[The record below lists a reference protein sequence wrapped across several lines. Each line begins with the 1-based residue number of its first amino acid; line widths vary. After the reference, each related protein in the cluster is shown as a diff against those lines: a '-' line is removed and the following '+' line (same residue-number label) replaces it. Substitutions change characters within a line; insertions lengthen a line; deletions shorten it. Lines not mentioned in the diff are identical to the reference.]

1 MKSVAGLAC
10 VLAALAAT
18 AHGAQRVESI
28 AVGTSPVAALVD
40 PTDGKL
46 VVAQAD
52 SRTGA
57 GSVMRMDRDGRTTI
71 IALPQVPTRIALQPA
86 LHRLLMLSP
95 TGDQASILDLDT
107 GSTKTV
113 RTGRGAVAAVLSE
126 TSAAFVIGAGA
137 NGDGSATMVDLRT
150 AAARTVAWTGFRP
163 DAGVASRDAATLYM
177 IGSAQGHASLQA
189 FDVAT
194 RRLSGD
200 ALPLEM
206 APSDL
211 AWSAGELAVL
221 GIAGTTSPRLTLRVF
236 DATLTSWQSLDLGP
250 TERGDV
256 APRLESDGQGRL
268 WAMDPGTAKV
278 WMVES
283 DVGSARAIDLES
295 PPAAMAW
302 NRVTAT
308 LLVALRNGQA
318 AVLSASG
325 LRLDTLPL
333 TRAATGDAAMSISI
347 DGASGD
353 AYVLNAAEATIARLP
368 REAGADAPFNLTDL
382 WLNPADPGWG
392 VFIDQ
397 QGTTAFGALFI
408 HTARGDPTWLVMSN
422 GTRQPDGSFSGL
434 LYRTQGGGSRTGV
447 VALPAGL
454 MRISPSA
461 DGKASLT
468 TVVDGL
474 SQTQIV
480 ERFALGN
487 APRTCGWALAGDKS
501 VTNATGLWSNP
512 TDPGWGIAVAQRG
525 SAAFAVLFTYDEQ
538 NRPTWMVMS
547 NGRLASKGAFSGD
560 LYRASRT
567 RVESSGTMTLRLQG
581 AAEGSIGYRIDGTQF
596 RSPVLRQSVGKL
608 LSRCEP

>member
-1 MKSVAGLAC
+1 MKSVAGVAC

-18 AHGAQRVESI
+18 AQGAQRVESI
-28 AVGTSPVAALVD
+28 AVGMNPVAAVVD
-40 PTDGKL
+40 PADGKL

-52 SRTGA
+52 ARTGA
-57 GSVMRMDRDGRTTI
+57 GSITRMERDGRTTI
-71 IALPQVPTRIALQPA
+71 IALPQAPTRMVLQSA
-86 LHRLLMLSP
+86 MHRLLMLTP
-95 TGDQASILDLDT
+95 AGDQASILDLDAA
-107 GSTKTV
+107 STKTV
-113 RTGRGAVAAVLSE
+113 RTGRGAVATVLSE
-126 TSAAFVIGAGA
+126 TATAFVLGAGA
-137 NGDGSATMVDLRT
+137 NGDGSATIVDLRT
-150 AAARTVAWTGFRP
+150 AASRTVAWTGFRP
-163 DAGVASRDAATLYM
+163 EAGVATRDAAVLYM

-189 FDVAT
+189 FDVVAK
-194 RRLSGD
+194 RLSGD
-200 ALPLEM
+200 AAPLDM

-211 AWSAGELAVL
+211 AWSAGDIAVL
-221 GIAGTTSPRLTLRVF
+221 GIAGTTAPHLALRLF
-236 DATLTSWQSLDLGP
+236 DATLASWQSLDLGP
-250 TERGDV
+250 TERGDI
-256 APRLESDGQGRL
+256 APRLETDGQGRL
-268 WAMDPGTAKV
+268 WAMDPGAAKV
-278 WMVES
+278 WMIEPDAASV
-283 DVGSARAIDLES
+283 RAIDLES
-295 PPAAMAW
+295 PPTAMAW
-302 NRVTAT
+302 NRVTST

-325 LRLDTLPL
+325 QRLDTLPL
-333 TRAATGDAAMSISI
+333 TRAATGDATMSISI

-353 AYVLNAAEATIARLP
+353 AYVLNAAEATVARLP
-368 REAGADAPFNLTDL
+368 REAGTDAPFNLTDL

-397 QGTTAFGALFI
+397 QGTTAFGTLFI

-422 GTRQPDGSFSGL
+422 GMRQPDGSFSGL

-447 VALPAGL
+447 VALPVGL
-454 MRISPSA
+454 MRITPSA

-468 TVVDGL
+468 TVIDGL
-474 SQTQIV
+474 SQTQLM

-487 APRTCGWALAGDKS
+487 APRTCGWALAGDKA

-525 SAAFAVLFTYDEQ
+525 TSAFAVLFTYDEQ

-547 NGRLASKGAFSGD
+547 NGRPTAKGTFTGD

-567 RVESSGTMTLRLQG
+567 RVESRGTMTLRLQG